1 MNFIE
6 ASTWVIPVIIAVT
19 FHEAAHGFVAR
30 MCGDDTA
37 WRLGRVSFNPLKHID
52 PFGTVLLPGMLL
64 LLRSPFLFGY
74 AKPVPVNFKALRNPR
89 RGMIW
94 VAAAGPGMNIALATA
109 AALAFHLV
117 FYLPAT
123 SAQWVAQNLQNAVV
137 IDVWLAVFN
146 MLPLPPLDGGRVAVG
161 LLPDVLAR
169 PLAALE
175 PFGMLILIAV
185 LFLLPLLGQQLGV
198 DLSIVSRVVGV
209 VTGVIIDAIVW
220 LTGNA

>member
-1 MNFIE
+1 
-6 ASTWVIPVIIAVT
+6 
-19 FHEAAHGFVAR
+19 
-30 MCGDDTA
+30 
-37 WRLGRVSFNPLKHID
+37 
-52 PFGTVLLPGMLL
+52 
-64 LLRSPFLFGY
+64 
-74 AKPVPVNFKALRNPR
+74 
-89 RGMIW
+89 
-94 VAAAGPGMNIALATA
+94 
-109 AALAFHLV
+109 
-117 FYLPAT
+117 
-123 SAQWVAQNLQNAVV
+123 
-137 IDVWLAVFN
+137 VWLAVFN

-185 LFLLPLLGQQLGV
+185 LFLVPLLGQQLGV